1 MLNRWAQILFM
12 KILKKALRVL
22 ALSFLIVLAASGL
35 GIFGVVSFN
44 SREKYMDKEIRIEQT
59 DKSRDEE
66 DDVCEDKNWRGLN
79 ALDAEN
85 QLTASAQL
93 RQGLGSGAANL
104 FFFDYNKSV

>member
-1 MLNRWAQILFM
+1 M

-66 DDVCEDKNWRGLN
+66 DDVCEDKN
-79 ALDAEN
+79 
-85 QLTASAQL
+85 
-93 RQGLGSGAANL
+93 
-104 FFFDYNKSV
+104 